1 MRVADRT
8 TQRNYLEYLDRAK
21 TNYATTNERIASGAR
36 FLSLSD
42 DVSAGTRVLR
52 VREDMAKTQNYY
64 ETIKSVNDELSVTEN
79 AITSISSILS
89 NVHTKIVKGLND
101 ATGTSGREAL
111 ANEIDNLKSEILQY
125 ANTKYNNKY
134 VLGGTSAVSA
144 PFTVKDGNLYYNGI
158 DIRNITKDE
167 TTKRYQYTDT
177 TDGKTK
183 DVPMDD
189 DLYADIG
196 LGLTFKKG
204 SDGKVTTDVVSDT
217 AMKVSYSGLEVLG
230 FGKGGTTGSYSNIYN
245 LLTDISKSLRASDMT
260 KLGELDAELTNT
272 SQSFSK
278 FVTDVGTKTSYLDD
292 LQESTEAKLDSYQS
306 QVSNLMGIDDAE
318 EATNQTLNDYV
329 LKAVLSMGSKILP
342 LSLMDYI
349 R

>member
-8 TQRNYLEYLDRAK
+8 TQRNYLEYLNQAR
-21 TNYATTNERIASGAR
+21 TNYAITNERIASGAR

-52 VREDMAKTQNYY
+52 IREDMAKTQNYY
-64 ETIKSVNDELSVTEN
+64 DTVKSVNDELSVTEN
-79 AITSISSILS
+79 AITSINTILS
-89 NVHTKIVKGLND
+89 NVHTKIVKGLSD
-101 ATGTSGREAL
+101 AAGTSGREAL
-111 ANEIDNLKSEILQY
+111 ANEIDNLKSELLQY

-134 VLGGTSAVSA
+134 VLGGTSASAA
-144 PFTVKDGNLYYNGI
+144 PFTVKDGKLLYNGI
-158 DIRNITKDE
+158 DVDTVTKNA
-167 TTKRYQYTDT
+167 TTGKYQYENK
-177 TDGKTK
+177 DGNIV

-196 LGLTFKKG
+196 LGLTFKKDA
-204 SDGKVTTDVVSDT
+204 SNKATTDVVSDT

-230 FGKGGTTGSYSNIYN
+230 FGDGSVTGSYTNIYN
-245 LLTDISKSLRASDMT
+245 LLTDISKSLRSNDTTTLGTLDT
-260 KLGELDAELTNT
+260 KLTNM

-278 FVTDVGTKTSYLDD
+278 FVTDVGTKTKYLDD
-292 LQESTEAKLDSYQS
+292 LQESIEAKLDSYQS
-306 QVSNLMGIDDAE
+306 QVSSLMGIDDAK

-329 LKAVLSMGSKILP
+329 LKAVLSMGARILP

-349 R
+349 K